1 MSLTGARSDRRLS
14 SLLGEGALRPSLDD
28 PLDPCVLATHSERN
42 FEFVFQIRQEV
53 AAAPGKLVSSAP
65 KSDCARKTKEASKK
79 SSAPYFDIVKH
90 LAVVAVLASLFF
102 GCAPNAREPTS
113 DARIWAAQLARQ
125 QEGARENGRI
135 GWVGYDGPGSQ

>member
-1 MSLTGARSDRRLS
+1 MCE
-14 SLLGEGALRPSLDD
+14 GE
-28 PLDPCVLATHSERN
+28 E
-42 FEFVFQIRQEV
+42 
-53 AAAPGKLVSSAP
+53 
-65 KSDCARKTKEASKK
+65 KEASKE
-79 SSAPYFDIVKH
+79 SSAPYLNIMQH
-90 LAVVAVLASLFF
+90 LALVAALASLFL